1 MDNITEKIARVTDLS
16 TYTDITPEYLKKVF
30 DDIGG
35 SPEKLRTILNLWF
48 TPGFKPSFIEPQ
60 TDAFSGLH
68 DIGFIGSPDVDQ
80 TPRPL
85 RLIDLETG
93 NIVDV
98 WNTSPLDAYCMLSH
112 RWKGDEITL
121 AHIKRARMMHLERTK
136 NGSRDIPDSDISI
149 VLEQCK
155 LDVLE
160 QENIILSLLGDRS
173 EGKTVGDLLAMS
185 INAGGAAKELNDARK
200 DRDRKKSNVERSR
213 MEKNMFDHLAERIQ
227 QNIGGNKTAVADPS
241 LAAISDEAE
250 SEIADSGVP
259 ASSVVDEAEEEYAK
273 AQQAFEEKWER
284 NNKAN
289 DEAMFLRDNRPLS
302 DSLNELVRLLQRW
315 KSAMKLDSSMKEARE
330 IFRTKLYP
338 KRGASYIWSDT
349 CCIDKLNYGELSQS
363 LSLMGDWYANA
374 EFCLVHLDTDLRV
387 EDAIRNWNLF
397 KGEMGEVDK
406 AGKSQQAIASF
417 SAIGVDGLEWA
428 TRAWTLQELVMSKMA
443 FFTNAEGK
451 LLSRPVES
459 LGYVYPLIPFI
470 DIYIAG
476 SIADMFSKDV
486 TKETTT
492 NTLRAIVDSE
502 ALESLLDKNDVVVD
516 KDSEDESA
524 SERVKDGLR
533 LISILHALGFVFPT
547 EMTTETAIPE
557 MTRSVYL
564 SAWNLVKGGHDGSNA
579 RGRDVLRELK
589 SQITFELQTGN
600 VTDEDEVKDKAKN
613 EDKAEAEAQYVINF
627 LLFSLVEATKGLV
640 VSDRNLIAEFGRVH
654 QLESW
659 KQGITRTGFSAQQV
673 LQLSCQRE
681 ATVPVDHVYSLM
693 GILGVRFQSFHAEGY
708 AKALSRLLDEVV
720 INHND
725 VSVFNWSGV
734 GMGSPVRGR
743 SMYPAFHEAYV
754 NEKDHGRRY
763 NMMISTDVQR
773 KRKEVMLAYNG
784 VITLLRDTIDCI
796 KSKGREG
803 LPLEWVQQIC
813 AFLRESSFEVLR
825 PELDSIS
832 KIIRYIQLCGSRSSP
847 TQTAPETKKSLEGS
861 PSSGP
866 GENVGFGRSFSKSS
880 LPTMKLQPNLKTPKL
895 PSFGFSGISKPSFS
909 RHHSEPVES
918 DSSPVLVSQDPKKL
932 ATPQVPEWLSLDDQV
947 KTYLG
952 SLSSPGAGGKAQCE
966 LPIKIQQLDP
976 KTSEPQ
982 AATKSQDSRT
992 GDLDGTEDLTCPNPI
1007 IINSSGIEGIFDIQ
1021 RIVVTMIDREKLS
1034 RQVARATSPK
1044 QKISGWCIIST
1055 GFASVVVN
1063 FACDQHLLKKQLDIE
1078 QAVQDMVIKEDR
1090 ASKLHGN
1097 LEIKGS
1103 AKPKEQDSSSSK
1115 VDRPSDTSNETD
1127 KNNATSWKP
1136 TEEEKTIV
1144 RILDFIQEPQLH
1156 LVAGEWVLAR
1166 FSGARGAK
1174 WFLCYLELGST
1185 HSFYGHRI
1193 AASDI
1198 DFDNSAIEPGL
1209 MNAWKTYMNRKKRK
1223 MCNVLNKY
1231 ISSSASATKG
1241 QERLNK
1247 SSKIANENYAR
1258 LWDAGNQGLDRVMSM
1273 GSSTSTSLPTQPF
1286 DEGGN
1291 KNTKIE
1297 EDADS
1302 EDDEVPGAGL
1312 FEDLIDQGKEAAT
1325 ALGEYTVLAVYERI
1339 CEMQAKHLD
1348 KHLSTSVLK
1357 RTPKSLQTA
1366 VESVDENKGFLPA
1379 MYHSSRRV
1387 HMF

>member
-1 MDNITEKIARVTDLS
+1 MDNFTEKIARVTDLS
-16 TYTDITPEYLKKVF
+16 TYTEITPEYLKKVF

-48 TPGFKPSFIEPQ
+48 TPGFKPSFIESKS
-60 TDAFSGLH
+60 DASSGLH
-68 DIGFIGSPDVDQ
+68 DVGFIGSPEVDQ
-80 TPRPL
+80 APRPL

-98 WNTSPLDAYCMLSH
+98 WNTNPLDAYCMLSH

-121 AHIKRARMMHLERTK
+121 AHIKRARMMHLERADNSTC
-136 NGSRDIPDSDISI
+136 GIPDSDISI

-160 QENIILSLLGDRS
+160 QENRILSLLGDNS
-173 EGKTVGDLLAMS
+173 QGKTVSDLLAM
-185 INAGGAAKELNDARK
+185 NANAAAAEKELNDARK

-227 QNIGGNKTAVADPS
+227 QNIDGSKQVVADSNPNS
-241 LAAISDEAE
+241 SPVISEAKDMVAG
-250 SEIADSGVP
+250 STIP
-259 ASSVVDEAEEEYAK
+259 ASSVLDEAEEQYTN
-273 AQQAFEEKWER
+273 AQQAFEVKWAS
-284 NNKAN
+284 NNEAN
-289 DEAMFLRDNRPLS
+289 NAAMFLRDNRPLS
-302 DSLNELVRLLQRW
+302 DALNDMIRLLQRW

-374 EFCLVHLDTDLRV
+374 EFCLVHLDTGLHVD
-387 EDAIRNWNLF
+387 DAIRNWNLL
-397 KGEMGEVDK
+397 KGDTGEVGK
-406 AGKSQQAIASF
+406 AGERQQVIASF
-417 SAIGVDGLEWA
+417 RSITDNNIEWA

-443 FFTNAEGK
+443 FFTNSEGK
-451 LLSRPVES
+451 SLSRPVES

-470 DIYIAG
+470 KIYTAGDIAC
-476 SIADMFSKDV
+476 MFSEGV
-486 TKETTT
+486 SREAIA
-492 NTLRAIVDSE
+492 NTLRAIASSK
-502 ALESLLDKNDVVVD
+502 ALESFLGNNDAIIAD
-516 KDSEDESA
+516 DSDDESA
-524 SERVKDGLR
+524 SESVKVGLR
-533 LISILHALGFVFPT
+533 LISILHALGFEFPT

-557 MTRSVYL
+557 MSRSVYL
-564 SAWNLVKGGHDGSNA
+564 SAWNLVKYGHDGSNA
-579 RGRDVLRELK
+579 RGRDVMRVLK
-589 SQITFELQTGN
+589 SQISFEFQSGN
-600 VTDEDEVKDKAKN
+600 VTDEDE
-613 EDKAEAEAQYVINF
+613 AEAQHVMNF
-627 LLFSLVEATKGLV
+627 LLFSLVEATKDLV
-640 VSDRNLIAEFGRVH
+640 VSDRKLIAKFGQVH

-659 KQGITRTGFSAQQV
+659 KQGITRSGFSAQQV

-720 INHND
+720 VSHND

-773 KRKEVMLAYNG
+773 KRQEVMLAYNG

-803 LPLEWVQQIC
+803 LPLDWVQQIC
-813 AFLRESSFEVLR
+813 AFIRESSFEVLR
-825 PELDSIS
+825 PELDNIG
-832 KIIRYIQLCGSRSSP
+832 KILRYIQLHGSRSVP
-847 TQTAPETKKSLEGS
+847 PQTAETKESTENS

-866 GENVGFGRSFSKSS
+866 GESFAFGRSFNKPS
-880 LPTMKLQPNLKTPKL
+880 LSAMKLQPNLKAPKL
-895 PSFGFSGISKPSFS
+895 PSFGFGGISKPSFA

-918 DSSPVLVSQDPKKL
+918 DLSPMLVSPDPKKL
-932 ATPQVPEWLSLDDQV
+932 AMPQVPEWLSLNDEV
-947 KTYLG
+947 KAYLG
-952 SLSSPGAGGKAQCE
+952 GLSSSDASGKAPGK
-966 LPIKIQQLDP
+966 LPSKIQQLDS
-976 KTSEPQ
+976 KTLEPE
-982 AATKSQDSRT
+982 AARESRDSRT
-992 GDLDGTEDLTCPNPI
+992 SGLNVTDDLTCPNPI

-1021 RIVVTMIDREKLS
+1021 RIVVTMIDGEKLE

-1063 FACDQHLLKKQLDIE
+1063 FACDQHILKKQIDIE
-1078 QAVQDMVIKEDR
+1078 QAVQDRVIKEDR

-1103 AKPKEQDSSSSK
+1103 AKPKEQDGSSPK
-1115 VDRPSDTSNETD
+1115 GDQFNNTSNEID
-1127 KNNATSWKP
+1127 KKIATSWKP
-1136 TEEEKTIV
+1136 TEEEKAIV
-1144 RILDFIQEPQLH
+1144 RIIDFIQEPQLQ

-1166 FSGARGAK
+1166 FSGAQGAK

-1223 MCNVLNKY
+1223 MCNVLDKY

-1247 SSKIANENYAR
+1247 GSKIATESYAR
-1258 LWDAGNQGLDRVMSM
+1258 VWDAGNQGLDRVMSM
-1273 GSSTSTSLPTQPF
+1273 GSITTSPSVPKQPVH
-1286 DEGGN
+1286 EGGN
-1291 KNTKIE
+1291 KNAKVE
-1297 EDADS
+1297 EDMES
-1302 EDDEVPGAGL
+1302 EDDEKSGAGL
-1312 FEDLIDQGKEAAT
+1312 FEDLLDQGKEAAT
-1325 ALGEYTVLAVYERI
+1325 ALGEYTVLTAYERI

-1348 KHLSTSVLK
+1348 KHLSASVLK

>member
-1 MDNITEKIARVTDLS
+1 MDNFTEKIARVTDLS
-16 TYTDITPEYLKKVF
+16 TYTDMTPEYLRKVF

-48 TPGFKPSFIEPQ
+48 TPDFKPRFIESRN
-60 TDAFSGLH
+60 DASSGLH
-68 DIGFIGSPDVDQ
+68 DIGFIDSLEVDQ
-80 TPRPL
+80 APRPL

-98 WNTSPLDAYCMLSH
+98 WNTNPLDAYCMLSH

-121 AHIKRARMMHLERTK
+121 AHIKRAKMMHLERRD
-136 NGSRDIPDSDISI
+136 NNSCDIPDSDISI

-160 QENIILSLLGDRS
+160 QENRILSLLGDNS
-173 EGKTVGDLLAMS
+173 QGKTVSDLLAMS
-185 INAGGAAKELNDARK
+185 VNAGGAAKELNDARE

-227 QNIGGNKTAVADPS
+227 QNIGGSEKVVAGSNPTS
-241 LAAISDEAE
+241 SPVISEAKDKVA
-250 SEIADSGVP
+250 SPTIP
-259 ASSVVDEAEEEYAK
+259 ASSVLDEAEKEYAD
-273 AQQAFEEKWER
+273 AQQAFEVKR
-284 NNKAN
+284 TSNNEAN
-289 DEAMFLRDNRPLS
+289 NATMFLRDNRPLS
-302 DSLNELVRLLQRW
+302 DAVNEMIRLLQRW

-374 EFCLVHLDTDLRV
+374 EFCLVHLDTDLQV
-387 EDAIRNWNLF
+387 DDAIRNWNLL
-397 KGEMGEVDK
+397 KGEMGGVGK
-406 AGKSQQAIASF
+406 AVEHHQAIASF
-417 SAIGVDGLEWA
+417 RAIADDKIEWA

-443 FFTNAEGK
+443 FFTNSEGK
-451 LLSRPVES
+451 SLSRPVES

-470 DIYIAG
+470 NIYTAGGIAC
-476 SIADMFSKDV
+476 MFS
-486 TKETTT
+486 EGLSREAIA
-492 NTLRAIVDSE
+492 NTLRAIVNSE
-502 ALESLLDKNDVVVD
+502 ALESLLGKNDVIIAD
-516 KDSEDESA
+516 DSDDENA
-524 SERVKDGLR
+524 SESVRDGLR
-533 LISILHALGFVFPT
+533 VISILHALGFVFPT
-547 EMTTETAIPE
+547 EMTTETAVPE
-557 MTRSVYL
+557 MSRSVYL
-564 SAWNLVKGGHDGSNA
+564 SAWNLVKDRQDGLNNH
-579 RGRDVLRELK
+579 GRDVLRMLK
-589 SQITFELQTGN
+589 SQISFEFLSGN
-600 VTDEDEVKDKAKN
+600 VTDEDEDEDKAKP
-613 EDKAEAEAQYVINF
+613 EAEAQHVMNF
-627 LLFSLVEATKGLV
+627 LLFSFVQVTKDLV
-640 VSDRNLIAEFGRVH
+640 VSDRKLIAKFGQVH

-659 KQGITRTGFSAQQV
+659 KQGITRSGFSAQKV

-681 ATVPVDHVYSLM
+681 ATVPVDHIYSLM

-720 INHND
+720 VSHND

-743 SMYPAFHEAYV
+743 SMYPASHEAYV

-763 NMMISTDVQR
+763 NMMISTGVQR

-796 KSKGREG
+796 KTKGREG
-803 LPLEWVQQIC
+803 LPLDWVQQIC
-813 AFLRESSFEVLR
+813 AFIRESSFEVLR
-825 PELDSIS
+825 PELDSIG
-832 KIIRYIQLCGSRSSP
+832 KILRYIQLYGSRSASP
-847 TQTAPETKKSLEGS
+847 QTPPETKESMES
-861 PSSGP
+861 NPSSGP
-866 GENVGFGRSFSKSS
+866 GGNAAFGRSFSKPS
-880 LPTMKLQPNLKTPKL
+880 LSAMKLQPNLKAPKL
-895 PSFGFSGISKPSFS
+895 PSFGFGGISKPSFS

-918 DSSPVLVSQDPKKL
+918 DLSPMLVSPDPKKL
-932 ATPQVPEWLSLDDQV
+932 AKPQVPEWLSLDDEV
-947 KTYLG
+947 KAYLG
-952 SLSSPGAGGKAQCE
+952 GLSSCDASIKESGK
-966 LPIKIQQLDP
+966 LPSKIQQLDS
-976 KTSEPQ
+976 KTLEPE
-982 AATKSQDSRT
+982 AATESRDPRT
-992 GDLDGTEDLTCPNPI
+992 SGLHVTDDLTCPNPI

-1021 RIVVTMIDREKLS
+1021 RIVVSMIDREKLS

-1063 FACDQHLLKKQLDIE
+1063 FACDQHILKKQLDVE
-1078 QAVQDMVIKEDR
+1078 QVVQDRVIKEDR

-1097 LEIKGS
+1097 LEITGS
-1103 AKPKEQDSSSSK
+1103 VKPKEHDGSSPK
-1115 VDRPSDTSNETD
+1115 DDRSNNNWNEID
-1127 KNNATSWKP
+1127 KIIATSWKP
-1136 TEEEKTIV
+1136 TEEEKAI
-1144 RILDFIQEPQLH
+1144 EPQLQ

-1166 FSGARGAK
+1166 FSGAQGAK

-1209 MNAWKTYMNRKKRK
+1209 MNAWRTYMNRKKRK
-1223 MCNVLNKY
+1223 MCNVLDKY

-1247 SSKIANENYAR
+1247 GSKIATESYAR
-1258 LWDAGNQGLDRVMSM
+1258 VWDAGNQGLDRVMSM
-1273 GSSTSTSLPTQPF
+1273 GSISTSPSVSKQPVH
-1286 DEGGN
+1286 EGGN
-1291 KNTKIE
+1291 KNAKVE
-1297 EDADS
+1297 EDVES
-1302 EDDEVPGAGL
+1302 EDDGKSGAGN
-1312 FEDLIDQGKEAAT
+1312 FKDLLDQGKEAVT
-1325 ALGEYTVLAVYERI
+1325 ALGEYTVLAAYERI

-1357 RTPKSLQTA
+1357 RTPKNLQTA